1 MNSFQRKFFNLI
13 TEAPEPV
20 TAPIADVEA
29 PATEVDPESQ
39 AGAGVM
45 DRDQNFDQLGAPD
58 NPEIALKKQQNER
71 TIQTLTTWI
80 GEVENFIEYL
90 NGTDDGSI
98 NYAINAADCDSI
110 FTDIQR
116 SESKKISRL
125 AQDLSS
131 LGESLKQYLL
141 LAKRKES
148 GADSI

>member
-1 MNSFQRKFFNLI
+1 MNVFQKKFFNII
-13 TEAPEPV
+13 TEAPELPELDP
-20 TAPIADVEA
+20 TAQLTQDPAGEA
-29 PATEVDPESQ
+29 EAANNTLDGGSIEQMS
-39 AGAGVM
+39 
-45 DRDQNFDQLGAPD
+45 APD
-58 NPEIALKKQQNER
+58 NPEIALKHQQTQR

-80 GEVENFIEYL
+80 GEVENFIDYL
-90 NGTDDGSI
+90 NGTEDGSI
-98 NYAINAADCDSI
+98 NYAINSADCDSI
-110 FTDIQR
+110 LTDIQR

>member
-1 MNSFQRKFFNLI
+1 MNVFQKKFFSLI
-13 TEAPEPV
+13 AEAPDTLQPDPTTPV
-20 TAPIADVEA
+20 SDDPAAEADA
-29 PATEVDPESQ
+29 A
-39 AGAGVM
+39 AGAM
-45 DRDQNFDQLGAPD
+45 DPGADMNALGAPD
-58 NPEIALKKQQNER
+58 NPEIALRQQQTVR

-80 GEVENFIEYL
+80 GEVENFIDYL
-90 NGTDDGSI
+90 NGTEDGSI
-98 NYAINAADCDSI
+98 NFAINSADCDSI
-110 FTDIQR
+110 LTDIQR